1 MSTELEDITRQ
12 ALEQGQDPA
21 VARAEE
27 MAIRQQIR
35 DDALADA
42 ARNGRLRISRKDLDR
57 AYEGHAA
64 ERDELFRIVK
74 ARRDAEA
81 ERAERQQQ
89 HEQLGEMTRTVLK
102 EWDDERREQAKA
114 EARKRLAMEQQP

>member
-12 ALEQGQDPA
+12 AREQGHDPA
-21 VARAEE
+21 IARAEE
-27 MAIRQQIR
+27 LEIRQQIR
-35 DDALADA
+35 EDALADA
-42 ARNGRLRISRKDLDR
+42 TRMGRLRISRKDLDR
-57 AYEGHAA
+57 AYEGHDD

-89 HEQLGEMTRTVLK
+89 HEQLGEMTRTVLA
-102 EWDDERREQAKA
+102 EWDRDRREQAKA
-114 EARKRLAMEQQP
+114 EARKRLGMEEQP